1 MGNNVIQFKHSNDID
16 YFILMQ
22 GKNLFDRAFKRIT
35 DSLVIIQV
43 EEENRFRY
51 VYANKYALESLCL
64 TEHSLGKL
72 IEDVHDEGMTIAMKR
87 ELKRLMEDET
97 EEMTR
102 FAFDGINTKDSVFE
116 VILLPVKNEEE
127 LILYFVGWIKKADD
141 NQMLDRSEQKLL
153 QDIMIQ
159 YAKSKELIHFMLHHD
174 LLTGLYN
181 RKALFNNMD
190 MELEKARSDDYEI
203 AILYIDLDRFK
214 LFNESMGYFMGDQLL
229 RNVGDR
235 LLSIED
241 SNYSVYRISGDNY
254 VIILPRLN
262 RDAAAL
268 FATKVYA
275 SFDEPFVIN
284 QQDYFITPSIGISI
298 YPLDGLDSE
307 TLIRKA
313 DGALYQVKASGGGHF
328 QFYSNALHE
337 HLPNVFK
344 MEAKLRRALERN
356 ELSIYFQPQIDLQTG
371 KITSFEAL
379 LRWHN
384 PALGFVSPAEF
395 IPIAE
400 DTGLIIPIGEWVIEE
415 VCRVIKLWTEKGYEP
430 VKVAVNLSPKQFLQP
445 TLQDVIQSLLTK
457 YNIAPSLLEIEIT
470 EGAMQDTSE
479 ALKMLNKLKW
489 LGVSISVDDFGTGY
503 SSLSYLKQ
511 FPLDTLK
518 IDRSFVSEVLS
529 DHKDAAIITTIIYLA
544 HSLGLEVIAE
554 GVETEA
560 QAEFLRSV
568 KCEKAQGFYYSK
580 PLPISE
586 IEERYF
592 MNQI

>member
-1 MGNNVIQFKHSNDID
+1 MQFQHSKDID

-22 GKNLFDRAFKRIT
+22 GKDLLDRTFERIK
-35 DSLVIIQV
+35 DPLIIIQV
-43 EEENRFRY
+43 EEERHFRY
-51 VYANKYALESLCL
+51 VYANQNALKLLWIKEGA
-64 TEHSLGKL
+64 LGKL
-72 IEDVHDEGMTIAMKR
+72 IEDVHDESTAIVMKR
-87 ELKRLMEDET
+87 QFQHVMGYDSEQVTRFSLN
-97 EEMTR
+97 EMTMI
-102 FAFDGINTKDSVFE
+102 DCVSDVF
-116 VILLPVKNEEE
+116 LMPVKNEEKHT
-127 LILYFVGWIKKADD
+127 IYFVVWIKESSE
-141 NQMLDRSEQKLL
+141 NQLLDENEQKMVQNIML
-153 QDIMIQ
+153 QH
-159 YAKSKELIHFMLHHD
+159 AKGKELIHFMLHHD

-190 MELEKARSDDYEI
+190 LEIEKAKFGDYEI

-214 LFNESMGYFMGDQLL
+214 LFNDSMGYFMGDMLL
-229 RNVGDR
+229 RSVGER
-235 LLSIED
+235 LLSIENSD
-241 SNYSVYRISGDNY
+241 YSVYRISGDNY
-254 VIILPRLN
+254 VIILPRIN
-262 RDAAAL
+262 QDIAVL

-275 SFDEPFVIN
+275 SFYEPFEIN
-284 QQDYFITPSIGISI
+284 GQDYFVTPSIGISI
-298 YPLDGLDSE
+298 YPFDGFDSE

-313 DGALYQVKASGGGHF
+313 DGALYQVKASGRGHF

-337 HLPNVFK
+337 HLPSVFM

-356 ELSIYFQPQIDLQTG
+356 ELSIYFQPQIDLTTG
-371 KITSFEAL
+371 EITSFEAL

-384 PALGFVSPAEF
+384 SVLGFVSPAEF
-395 IPIAE
+395 IPLAE

-415 VCRVIKLWTEKGYEP
+415 VCRVIQLWNEKGYEP
-430 VKVAVNLSPKQFLQP
+430 VKIAVNLSPKQFLQP
-445 TLQDVIQSLLTK
+445 SLQDVIHSLLNK
-457 YNIAPSLLEIEIT
+457 YNINPAMLEIEIT

-479 ALKMLNKLKW
+479 TLKMLNKLKW

-518 IDRSFVSEVLS
+518 IDRSFVREVLS
-529 DHKDAAIITTIIYLA
+529 DRKDAAIITTIIYLA

-554 GVETEA
+554 GVETEE
-560 QAEFLRSV
+560 QADFLRSV

-592 MNQI
+592 MKRV